1 MNHQKIKK
9 FKIKQLL
16 IKMIQVLIMILEIIN
31 QISVKKSMEIK
42 LKNKLNKYLMKN
54 QNKYLK
60 NNKMLLAIQYRN
72 RKFKTMMIQ
81 MMTDLLLVQFIKC
94 LKIIR
99 YLNLVNFKFIQIP
112 INKKMMKAQ
121 MMMAFLLKQLTK
133 IFLWLLIVSQKII
146 TSILK
151 KKKKIKSDKKKK
163 NLKK

>member
-1 MNHQKIKK
+1 
-9 FKIKQLL
+9 
-16 IKMIQVLIMILEIIN
+16 MIQVLTMILEIIN

-42 LKNKLNKYLMKN
+42 IKNKLNKYLMKN

-81 MMTDLLLVQFIKC
+81 MMMDLLLVQFIKC

-112 INKKMMKAQ
+112 NNKKMMKAQ

-133 IFLWLLIVSQKII
+133 IFLWQLIV
-146 TSILK
+146 
-151 KKKKIKSDKKKK
+151 
-163 NLKK
+163 N

>member
-9 FKIKQLL
+9 FKIKQLP
-16 IKMIQVLIMILEIIN
+16 ITMIQALIMILEIIN
-31 QISVKKSMEIK
+31 QIQVKKSMEIK
-42 LKNKLNKYLMKN
+42 IKNKLNKYLMKN

-81 MMTDLLLVQFIKC
+81 MMMDLLLVQFIKC

-112 INKKMMKAQ
+112 NNKKMMKAQ

-133 IFLWLLIVSQKII
+133 IFLWQLIVNQKII

-151 KKKKIKSDKKKK
+151 KKKKIKSVKKKK

>member
-1 MNHQKIKK
+1 
-9 FKIKQLL
+9 
-16 IKMIQVLIMILEIIN
+16 MIQVLIMILEIIN
-31 QISVKKSMEIK
+31 QISIKKSMEIK

-81 MMTDLLLVQFIKC
+81 MMMDLLLVQFIKC

-133 IFLWLLIVSQKII
+133 IFLWQLTVS
-146 TSILK
+146 
-151 KKKKIKSDKKKK
+151 
-163 NLKK
+163 